1 MNGLALQLCSQCVH
15 PLMTQDQYSSHHQ
28 VNLSSLMFSHEPDTA
43 AGTLPLMAGN
53 GLVVVCPSG
62 LEHCP
67 LLRTASA
74 LRTNPHS
81 RGSIN
86 TVGAQSPP
94 YISGVG
100 GGKGSPP
107 SFRYPRKKIT
117 PPAQQVEYKRNL
129 WHTSWSRH
137 QGNIDL

>member
-1 MNGLALQLCSQCVH
+1 MNGLALQLCSQCVY
-15 PLMTQDQYSSHHQ
+15 PLMTQDQYSSHPQ
-28 VNLSSLMFSHEPDTA
+28 VNLSSPMFSYEPHAA

-53 GLVVVCPSG
+53 SLVVVYPSG
-62 LEHCP
+62 LGYCP

-74 LRTNPHS
+74 LRTSPHS

-94 YISGVG
+94 QISGVS
-100 GGKGSPP
+100 GGKGSAP

-117 PPAQQVEYKRNL
+117 PPVQ
-129 WHTSWSRH
+129 
-137 QGNIDL
+137 